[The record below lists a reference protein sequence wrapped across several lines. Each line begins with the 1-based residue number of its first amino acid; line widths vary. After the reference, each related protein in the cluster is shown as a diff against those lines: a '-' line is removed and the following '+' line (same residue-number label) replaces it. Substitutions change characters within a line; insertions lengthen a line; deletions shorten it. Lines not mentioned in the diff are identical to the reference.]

1 MIKFPILVLLCL
13 PLSHCGKTTRTR
25 LPGEIIPA
33 SAAQSRTKEG
43 KERENSAGRAI
54 DLDLE
59 TKATTVA
66 DAKRAVWFKLILD
79 QVYCVEQLIRYIGD
93 GTTKQTWICPE
104 EDSCTCEGVDCGK
117 FTLTVYTNGG
127 SSDNL
132 ASTSGCKYG
141 DRVKIVKTKGGIIA
155 LNEIA
160 IIGKKGGLFFSLF
173 KSSFN

>member
-1 MIKFPILVLLCL
+1 MIKFPLLFLLCL
-13 PLSHCGKTTRTR
+13 PLSHCGRTTRTR
-25 LPGEIIPA
+25 LPGEITPV
-33 SAAQSRTKEG
+33 SAAQSRTKDG
-43 KERENSAGRAI
+43 KENSAEHAI

-66 DAKRAVWFKLILD
+66 DAEHAVWFKLILD

-117 FTLTVYTNGG
+117 FTLTVYTKGG

-141 DRVKIVKTKGGIIA
+141 DRIKIMKTQGEIIA
-155 LNEIA
+155 LYEIA

-173 KSSFN
+173 KLSFN